1 MAGKAVPH
9 FHNEPGVPVITV
21 GVKEF

>member
-21 GVKEF
+21 GVKE